1 MNQEILR
8 LAIELKLIHFSGN
21 LSLIFSLFLYKLWF
35 VGWLEIF
42 DEIT

>member
-21 LSLIFSLFLYKLWF
+21 LSLIFFYFFISC
-35 VGWLEIF
+35 GWLGATEG
-42 DEIT
+42 